1 MYTDINDVKR
11 VMQNAARIDFQ
22 YLVQY
27 FGRLEALDAIDILRD
42 MMRTSANRNLKLVV
56 EVSRTWSEKFGALE
70 LIKVFEDMREND
82 IDMLTLGQ
90 YLMPSKNHYPMD
102 RYVHPD
108 EFDELGKIAEEM
120 GFLSVASGPLVRSSY
135 HADKQV
141 DLSKLKAQKI

>member
-1 MYTDINDVKR
+1 LESIPRLYKEMRPGSDYQWSLDLLKRYKARNPDVLTKTGL
-11 VMQNAARIDFQ
+11 MLGMGETKD
-22 YLVQY
+22 
-27 FGRLEALDAIDILRD
+27 
-42 MMRTSANRNLKLVV
+42 
-56 EVSRTWSEKFGALE
+56 E
-70 LIKVFEDMREND
+70 LIKVFEDMREHD